1 MQARTAYLP
10 ISTYPE
16 TVPDDSI
23 IAAVGFAASL
33 GCALHVTT
41 FAVDIPQLRS
51 PLGSLLLDIPGLVR
65 TAEEKS
71 RADCLRLQGL
81 VREAARLH
89 PNADVTIRE
98 IVLGGALDAAAAEA
112 RYYDLCVLPWT
123 GETLAAQEMAQ
134 AVVFGSG
141 RPVILVPPSARPA
154 PLEHIAV
161 AWDASRV
168 AARALWDALAL
179 VPENCRITV
188 LTIRDEKPLSAPD
201 LAASLATMLG
211 KRGYAAKPLDIML
224 GDKTIAEALQDAVME
239 AGAQILVMGGFGH
252 SRLRDFILGGATQGV
267 FRDLRLPVL
276 LSH

>member
-224 GDKTIAEALQDAVME
+224 GDKTIAEALQDAAME

-276 LSH
+276 LTH

>member
-51 PLGSLLLDIPGLVR
+51 PLGSLLLDRPGLVR

>member
-10 ISTYPE
+10 ISTHPE

-81 VREAARLH
+81 VHEAARLH

-224 GDKTIAEALQDAVME
+224 GDKTIAEALQDAAME

-276 LSH
+276 LTH

>member
-1 MQARTAYLP
+1 MHTRTVYLP
-10 ISTYPE
+10 LSTYPE
-16 TVPDDSI
+16 TAPDESI
-23 IAAVGFAASL
+23 IATVGFAALL

-41 FAVDIPQLRS
+41 FEVDIPQLRS

-71 RADCLRLQGL
+71 RADCLRLKGL

-89 PNADVTIRE
+89 LNVDVTTRE

-112 RYYDLCVLPWT
+112 RYHDLSVLPWT
-123 GETLAAQEMAQ
+123 GETLAAQDIAE

-141 RPVILVPPSARPA
+141 RPAILVPSSTHPVPI
-154 PLEHIAV
+154 EHIVV
-161 AWDASRV
+161 AWDTSRV
-168 AARALWDALAL
+168 AARAMWDALAL

-188 LTIRDEKPLSAPD
+188 LMIRDEKPLSDPG
-201 LAASLATMLG
+201 LAASLAGLLA

-224 GDKTIAEALQDAVME
+224 GDRSIAEALQDAAVE
-239 AGAQILVMGGFGH
+239 TGAQLLVMGAFGH

-267 FRDLRLPVL
+267 LRDLRLPVL